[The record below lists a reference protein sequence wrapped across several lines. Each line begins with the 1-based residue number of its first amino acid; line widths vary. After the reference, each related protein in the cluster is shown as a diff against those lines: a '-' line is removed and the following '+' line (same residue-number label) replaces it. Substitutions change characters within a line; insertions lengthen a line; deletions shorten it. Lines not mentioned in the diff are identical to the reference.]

1 MKLTTLLHKTELE
14 RSLLIGYYGG
24 GNYGDELLL
33 EVLGNLLTRE
43 GVKQVTIA
51 YQEPESYPEMHHNFG
66 YRIIDIHSKPQLL
79 RAALKNKTILVG
91 GGGLWGVDMNL
102 NTFIM
107 SIFLFVCRWLLG
119 KKVYLLGIGYYN
131 STTRLGRWGAWLAG
145 KSANLILARDAETYA
160 NFGKITKRVRMDC
173 DIAWYIN
180 ELDLRAY
187 EQDVTQLEKRLKVG
201 GKTLFFAPRRS
212 QSKRQQADFVRFN
225 DLVGECITANQDKRI
240 VLALA
245 ESAVKAPELHEWGR
259 ELKAR
264 HKRLSLLDFAHNP
277 LTLFLFF
284 RKHHD
289 QLALIAPQLHL
300 IITAYLTDTLFV
312 PTVYDNKVS
321 ALLTHIGVPQSNQ
334 LPLGNLTGAGLQRFI
349 DDYYEGAVT

>member
-1 MKLTTLLHKTELE
+1 MKLTTFLHKTNLE

-33 EVLGNLLTRE
+33 EVLGNLLTRD

-51 YQEPESYPEMHHNFG
+51 YQEPASYPTMHHDFG
-66 YRIIDIHSKPQLL
+66 YQIIDIHSKPQLFK
-79 RAALKNKTILVG
+79 AALKNKTILVG

-107 SIFLFVCRWLLG
+107 SIFLFACRWLLG
-119 KKVYLLGIGYYN
+119 KKVYLLGIGYYS
-131 STTRLGRWGAWLAG
+131 STTRLGRLGAWLAG

-160 NFGKITKRVRMDC
+160 NFGGISKHVHLDS
-173 DIAWYIN
+173 DISWYIDG
-180 ELDLRAY
+180 LDLRAY
-187 EQDVTQLEKRLKVG
+187 DHDVVQMEKKLKLG
-201 GKTLFFAPRRS
+201 SKTLFFAPRRS
-212 QSKRQQADFVRFN
+212 QAKRQRSDFARFN

-245 ESAVKAPELHEWGR
+245 ESAAKAPELHEWGR

-264 HKRLSLLDFAHNP
+264 HKQLSLLDFAHNP

-321 ALLTHIGVPQSNQ
+321 ALLTRIGVPQSSQ

-349 DDYYEGAVT
+349 DDYYGGDA